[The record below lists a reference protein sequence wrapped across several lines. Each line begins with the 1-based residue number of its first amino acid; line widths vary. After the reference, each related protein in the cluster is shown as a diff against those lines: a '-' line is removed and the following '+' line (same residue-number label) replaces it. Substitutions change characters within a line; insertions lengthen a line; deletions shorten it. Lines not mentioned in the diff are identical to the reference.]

1 MIRESKCLMIHE
13 SEIEIPCARLR
24 IEAAKWSRLA
34 ADQGYATAQY
44 YLGQRSGRSAGLCAG
59 VHVVRIEAREIVS
72 GRMTDAQ
79 LAEAQTLA
87 REWMPTAQPRFP
99 SDESSKIVQK

>member
-1 MIRESKCLMIHE
+1 MKAKSKF
-13 SEIEIPCARLR
+13 RVR
-24 IEAAKWSRLA
+24 
-34 ADQGYATAQY
+34 GYASRRQNGLGSPRTKATQRLN

-99 SDESSKIVQK
+99 SDESSK

>member
-1 MIRESKCLMIHE
+1 MKAKSKFRVRGY
-13 SEIEIPCARLR
+13 A
-24 IEAAKWSRLA
+24 SRRQNDLGSPR
-34 ADQGYATAQY
+34 QGYATAQY

-99 SDESSKIVQK
+99 SDESSK